1 MQIAETLLPD
11 CPVAHLTDEPVS
23 PLACVS
29 PLQSCITLAC
39 LLQSLCL
46 LNTQVSLHANLTCA
60 QLPHHAKQT
69 CFFMHARLIST
80 CSPHTCMFNS
90 PLHNPLALHIQPSIY
105 HRPSIHLHPG
115 SSLYKHLTFAS
126 MVSLHDIG
134 GLPHSCPSESHCLH
148 LGSFSSLEG
157 QI

>member
-1 MQIAETLLPD
+1 MNGTQRHIPGEMQIAVALLPA
-11 CPVAHLTDEPVS
+11 CSVAHLTDEPTSSLSYVF
-23 PLACVS
+23 
-29 PLQSCITLAC
+29 PLQSCITPAC

-69 CFFMHARLIST
+69 CFSMHACLTST
-80 CSPHTCMFNS
+80 CPPHICMFNS

-126 MVSLHDIG
+126 MVSNFG
-134 GLPHSCPSESHCLH
+134 FPS
-148 LGSFSSLEG
+148 
-157 QI
+157 